1 MSKIY
6 LGIDI
11 GGTKIKAILLKEENL
26 NIPRSLIAK
35 KDFFLIDTPRNKKN
49 FLSVLGR
56 FIDLVF
62 QKNKIISGIG
72 VGLPGIVDSEKNIL
86 IKAPNLPFLKNWKLQ
101 DFLKKWS
108 GNIKTDNDSR
118 CFLRA
123 EAKFGAGIGFK
134 NIIGIARGTGIGG
147 GIMIEGKI
155 YRGINNRAGEFGHT
169 IIDNN
174 KTFEEAAGKAAFINY
189 GDRSDMIGIGVA
201 NLINIFDPE
210 LIILGGGGVTCGAV
224 KMDIVKNI
232 AKKYIIS
239 QTAKKTKIVKT
250 KLGDKAGSIGAA
262 ALFLDY

>member
-11 GGTKIKAILLKEENL
+11 GGTKIKAILLEEESL
-26 NIPRSLIAK
+26 NSPFSLIAK
-35 KDFFLIDTPRNKKN
+35 KDFFLIDTPRNKKD
-49 FLSVLGR
+49 FLNGLAR
-56 FIDLVF
+56 FIDSIF
-62 QKNKIISGIG
+62 KNKIISGIG

-86 IKAPNLPFLKNWKLQ
+86 IKAPNLPFLKNWELQ

-123 EAKFGAGIGFK
+123 EAICGAGIGFK

-155 YRGINNRAGEFGHT
+155 YRGLNNRAGEFGHT
-169 IIDNN
+169 IIDNK
-174 KTFEEAAGKAAFINY
+174 KTFEEVAGKAAFINF
-189 GDRSDMIGIGVA
+189 GDKSDFIGIGVA

-210 LIILGGGGVTCGAV
+210 LVILGGGGITCGAV
-224 KMDIVKNI
+224 KMDIVKNT

-239 QTAKKTKIVKT
+239 QPVKKTKIVKT